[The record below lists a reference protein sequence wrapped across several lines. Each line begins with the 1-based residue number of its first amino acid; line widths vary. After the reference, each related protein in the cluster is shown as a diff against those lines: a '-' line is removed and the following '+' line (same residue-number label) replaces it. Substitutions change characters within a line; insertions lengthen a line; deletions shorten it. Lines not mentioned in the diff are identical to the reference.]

1 MMNGAKGGFA
11 AQTSIKEKRLD
22 FELNQ
27 ANATMNQNRGLQAE
41 V

>member
-1 MMNGAKGGFA
+1 MTFNSLNDRLLIAV
-11 AQTSIKEKRLD
+11 KEKRLD